1 MADNSRE
8 VLAMITPASSARIS
22 GIARYA
28 REHGWHLM
36 IQDRLGRR
44 PIEWNGDGIVATIR
58 HDETTDATLR
68 KFRRRRIPIVDMTV
82 DRPELLLP
90 RVTSDHRAI
99 GRLAAEHFRERHF
112 RSVAWFSN
120 SWGNV
125 HRLRYEGLAEG
136 LGFEPGKWI
145 GNDDLIR
152 ADKPL
157 AVLTYDETD
166 ALVLIRRCLAKHLS
180 VPEEVAVLSIGND
193 PVMCEMQ
200 AITVSSID
208 QNLELGGYR
217 AAELLDRLM
226 SDRDGHR
233 SCLRTRDESVLIPP
247 KEIITRQS
255 TDVIAISDPLARK
268 AVEYIRR
275 NLSSSFGAAQIAE
288 ALGVQRSRLDRAVTA
303 AVGHSVGGEIL
314 RQRIAEVKMLL
325 KKTDLP
331 AAVIARKCGFCTPS
345 YLNNVFRR
353 VTGMTPAR
361 FRSGIT

>member
-1 MADNSRE
+1 MENRNRE
-8 VLAMITPASSARIS
+8 VLAMVTPASAARVG

-44 PIEWNGDGIVATIR
+44 PLEWNGDGIVATIR
-58 HDETTDATLR
+58 HDGTTDDALR
-68 KFRRRRIPIVDMTV
+68 EFRRRIPIVDMTV
-82 DRPELLLP
+82 DRPDLKLP

-112 RSVAWFSN
+112 RSVAWFSD

-125 HRLRYEGLAEG
+125 QRLRYEGLAEG
-136 LGFEPGKWI
+136 LGFKPAKWI
-145 GNDDLIR
+145 GDDDLLH
-152 ADKPL
+152 AEKPL

-193 PVMCEMQ
+193 PIMSEMQ

-226 SDRDGHR
+226 SERDGSR
-233 SCLRTRDESVLIPP
+233 PRRRLPVESILIPP

-268 AVEYIRR
+268 ALEYIRKH
-275 NLSSSFGAAQIAE
+275 LASPFGAAQIAE
-288 ALGVQRSRLDRAVTA
+288 ALSVQRSRLDRAVTA
-303 AVGHSVGGEIL
+303 AIGHSIGEEIL
-314 RQRIAEVKMLL
+314 RQRLAEVKMLL

-353 VTGMTPAR
+353 ETGMTPRR
-361 FRSGIT
+361 FRSA